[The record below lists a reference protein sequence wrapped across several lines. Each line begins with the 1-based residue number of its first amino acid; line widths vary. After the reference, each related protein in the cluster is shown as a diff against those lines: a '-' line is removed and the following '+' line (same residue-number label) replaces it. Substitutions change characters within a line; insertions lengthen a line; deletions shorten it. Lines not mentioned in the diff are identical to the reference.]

1 MPFFLVELLLHTAVE
16 EERYV
21 RVLLGLC
28 VRWVRVVD
36 AEMKG
41 IAPPAM
47 CACLTSCFASHS
59 ASTFVIACGG
69 KATLKG
75 NSALYRDMVVMC

>member
-1 MPFFLVELLLHTAVE
+1 MPLFLLELLLHTAVE

-36 AEMKG
+36 AGLKRG
-41 IAPPAM
+41 LPTSDVRLLDVVFCKPLRKHV
-47 CACLTSCFASHS
+47 CHCLWREGDFE
-59 ASTFVIACGG
+59 GELG
-69 KATLKG
+69 
-75 NSALYRDMVVMC
+75 VVP